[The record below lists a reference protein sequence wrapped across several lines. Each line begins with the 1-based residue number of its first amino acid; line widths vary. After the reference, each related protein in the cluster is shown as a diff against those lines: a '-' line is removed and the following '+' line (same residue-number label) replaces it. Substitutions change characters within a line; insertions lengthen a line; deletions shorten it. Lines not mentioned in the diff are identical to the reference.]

1 MKRQDEA
8 SCRFFAGGNGHDGR
22 ADVQDRR
29 ESQEGGGMMMMT
41 NGTNGVG
48 KRAAQAR
55 LQMLERVVSEM
66 RVQRAQGNGHDD
78 GVGQGDTATTP
89 TTSPPPREDIE
100 MREENDSQRQQPGDG
115 GHLARQGNQVR
126 FIGATTYEAVLECIR
141 DLQGFVEAAEGPAP
155 ALPPS
160 QEPRDMARN
169 SSSSGRGGGGG
180 QNITIDHIMAQ
191 LPPKAECDG
200 FLTFYFQQVY
210 MIPPTL
216 HAGQFQRAYERF
228 WRNPDGTS
236 LLWISILFTLL
247 STSLFQ
253 QTSRAAA
260 VGGQDTATA
269 PSDRITAFSLM
280 AYRCLEAGDY
290 LAGKPHSVE
299 ATLLYGMHLVLQ
311 KRDVEPVC
319 WHILSTAVRLAQRM
333 GYHRDASQLD
343 RGAGVGSDRA
353 PPLPS
358 ALSAFEAEMRR
369 RTWYTLEYFDVV
381 YSFQLGV
388 PPIIQSADVDT
399 RLPANLR
406 DDEFDELDNDHR
418 LQQKLDARA
427 ARHLSSSSSS
437 SSSSLLDFTPIL
449 GFIYYSR
456 QVQLLR
462 RVVQQT
468 LAVSPAPTY
477 GDVRLLDADLR
488 ALHAEV
494 PPSLRY
500 RPIRESG
507 FADSPDVIMRRLVCE
522 IMHLKSLCVLHRRY
536 LLRGWTANAEVSSVY
551 GASRRTCCEAALGL
565 LDLQAEFDEHSS
577 EPGSRLYERRYI
589 LTNTAYHDFLLAAMC
604 LCLDLTATTRDG

>member
-1 MKRQDEA
+1 M
-8 SCRFFAGGNGHDGR
+8 
-22 ADVQDRR
+22 
-29 ESQEGGGMMMMT
+29 GMT
-41 NGTNGVG
+41 LSGTNGVG

-55 LQMLERVVSEM
+55 LQMLERVVNELRM
-66 RVQRAQGNGHDD
+66 QREQGDGDGDGDGD
-78 GVGQGDTATTP
+78 GVGQGNTTTTTP
-89 TTSPPPREDIE
+89 PPPAREDIE
-100 MREENDSQRQQPGDG
+100 MREGSEPQRHQPSDG

-126 FIGATTYEAVLECIR
+126 FIGATNYEAVLECIR
-141 DLQGFVEAAEGPAP
+141 DLHGFIDAAERPAP
-155 ALPPS
+155 ARPASRPS
-160 QEPRDMARN
+160 QERREMAKTGN
-169 SSSSGRGGGGG
+169 SSHSGSHSGSGE
-180 QNITIDHIMAQ
+180 QVITIDHVMAQ
-191 LPPKAECDG
+191 LPPKGECDG
-200 FLTFYFQQVY
+200 FLTFYFQQAY
-210 MIPPTL
+210 MVPPTL

-228 WRNPDGTS
+228 WRDPNGTS

-253 QTSRAAA
+253 QTSRAAEEAAAAA
-260 VGGQDTATA
+260 VAA
-269 PSDRITAFSLM
+269 DRIAAFSIM

-290 LAGKPHSVE
+290 LAGNPHSVE
-299 ATLLYGMHLVLQ
+299 ASLLYGMHLVLQ
-311 KRDVEPVC
+311 KRDAEPIC

-343 RGAGVGSDRA
+343 RGTGTGSDRA
-353 PPLPS
+353 PRPPS

-388 PPIIQSADVDT
+388 PPIIQPTDVDT

-406 DDEFDELDNDHR
+406 DDEFNELDDNNQ
-418 LQQKLDARA
+418 LQHKLDARA
-427 ARHLSSSSSS
+427 ARHLSSSSS

-449 GFIYYSR
+449 GFIYYIR

-462 RVVQQT
+462 RAVQQA
-468 LAVSPAPTY
+468 LAVNPAPTY

-522 IMHLKSLCVLHRRY
+522 VMHLKSLCVLHRRY
-536 LLRGWTANAEVSSVY
+536 LLHGWTANAEVSGVY
-551 GASRRTCCEAALGL
+551 GASRRTCCEAALRL
-565 LDLQAEFDEHSS
+565 LELQAEFDEHSC

-589 LTNTAYHDFLLAAMC
+589 LTNTGYHDFLLAAMC
-604 LCLDLTATTRDG
+604 LCLDLTAATKEG